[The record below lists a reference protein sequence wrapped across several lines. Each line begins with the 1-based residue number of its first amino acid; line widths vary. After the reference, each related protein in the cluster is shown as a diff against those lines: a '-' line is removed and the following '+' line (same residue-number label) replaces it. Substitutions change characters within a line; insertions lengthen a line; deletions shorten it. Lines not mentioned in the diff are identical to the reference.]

1 MTLRSSDLQ
10 SDRLTW
16 TAFTILAMFYL
27 FSFFTC
33 IPFFP
38 AFLFHLPFF
47 TYLGF
52 LAAPWFLRCPKSS
65 EEQFDRNSHWWWL
78 NQFCQ
83 FQNIESAH
91 NIISSQKKKFFS
103 RGMVALL
110 AARFSPSTGFPISVK
125 QTFHSSS
132 KINSAKLHLSKMT
145 FLEHSLGLKL
155 GLDPPSDPE
164 DAEVPIWF
172 LQSFDEKKSNRRIV
186 R

>member
-27 FSFFTC
+27 ISFFTC
-33 IPFFP
+33 ILFFP

-91 NIISSQKKKFFS
+91 NIISSQKKKVFFEGNGS
-103 RGMVALL
+103 VAGSQIL
-110 AARFSPSTGFPISVK
+110 AVHRFSHFC
-125 QTFHSSS
+125 
-132 KINSAKLHLSKMT
+132 
-145 FLEHSLGLKL
+145 
-155 GLDPPSDPE
+155 
-164 DAEVPIWF
+164 
-172 LQSFDEKKSNRRIV
+172 
-186 R
+186 